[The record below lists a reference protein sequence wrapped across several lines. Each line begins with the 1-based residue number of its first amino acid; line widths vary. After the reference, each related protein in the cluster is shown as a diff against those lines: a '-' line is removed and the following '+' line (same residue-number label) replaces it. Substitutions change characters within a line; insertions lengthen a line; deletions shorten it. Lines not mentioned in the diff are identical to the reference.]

1 VALVFTIAGVTMAA
15 QFPGGEEPSPRVIGL
30 VPEWRGFVETDEWN
44 FGSILVT
51 ASPKA
56 LEATFIGA
64 QIADQFV
71 TSSVKK
77 EWREVVPVGPE
88 TETALQRFEELHRL
102 QVLRQAGQAGKWTQ
116 EFEEKIERE
125 YYTIRQQISARLA
138 QLRERGEHIDR
149 ILARIPSVAI
159 RPGETIVLELIFEVR
174 KRNHPTQIHR
184 LSVPTSVTKL
194 FPLEV
199 EDHSVWLPA
208 DLHLHSEYSE
218 CADECPITTNCLR
231 RIRDIDPDMVAM
243 GYRIVYMADHV
254 GTVATNLQRE
264 FCICNHPVHGCT
276 CCDCGLTSPTT
287 WECYFRNTQLVST
300 PQIAFFP
307 GVEIDTRI
315 HEGHALI
322 YGLNNLNRADGGGEF
337 FCNDLT
343 GPELVGVIPAGSSL
357 AIAHPE
363 PWWPGWWEHNWD
375 WGTTGYRGV
384 EVMGPGPE
392 THFSWWRDRAFT
404 PQALADAVAGH
415 GVLSVRTGSDFH
427 GPNTW
432 VNIHV
437 QIYTF
442 VHVPVSLPTWDNL
455 SWSVRRSLV
464 NTALREG
471 RTIASEHGGFARLTV
486 NGRLPGTVM
495 RNVPK
500 NTSLSLN
507 IRFRPVLDGVYR
519 LAIYRNRDE
528 LVWSHQDFFTAGT
541 LWTTTITT
549 TFPGGTQG
557 YWLRVD
563 DIDSMRDICQ
573 ITSTPVIVTSQP

>member
-1 VALVFTIAGVTMAA
+1 MRKIKSRA
-15 QFPGGEEPSPRVIGL
+15 SRVIEEDRTPGII
-30 VPEWRGFVETDEWN
+30 P
-44 FGSILVT
+44 
-51 ASPKA
+51 
-56 LEATFIGA
+56 
-64 QIADQFV
+64 
-71 TSSVKK
+71 
-77 EWREVVPVGPE
+77 GPLG
-88 TETALQRFEELHRL
+88 T
-102 QVLRQAGQAGKWTQ
+102 G
-116 EFEEKIERE
+116 
-125 YYTIRQQISARLA
+125 
-138 QLRERGEHIDR
+138 
-149 ILARIPSVAI
+149 
-159 RPGETIVLELIFEVR
+159 
-174 KRNHPTQIHR
+174 
-184 LSVPTSVTKL
+184 
-194 FPLEV
+194 
-199 EDHSVWLPA
+199 SVWLPA
-208 DLHLHSEYSE
+208 DLHLHSRFS
-218 CADECPITTNCLR
+218 DGVHCLKHL
-231 RIRDIDPDMVAM
+231 RDVDPGLKAM
-243 GYRIVYMADHV
+243 GYRVIYMADHV
-254 GTVATNLQRE
+254 GTVGSHLQRD
-264 FCICNHPVHGCT
+264 FCICNHPDHGCA
-276 CCDCGLTSPTT
+276 CCDCGLAFPKT
-287 WECYFRNTQLVST
+287 WECYARNTQDVSSA
-300 PQIAFFP
+300 QIAFFP
-307 GVEIDTRI
+307 GVEINTSGNR
-315 HEGHALI
+315 GHALI

-337 FCNDLT
+337 FCGDLT
-343 GPELVGVIPAGSSL
+343 GPGLVGVIPAGSSL

-392 THFSWWRDRAFT
+392 THFSWWRGHVFT
-404 PQALADAVAGH
+404 PQALQAAVDGQ
-415 GVLSVRTGSDFH
+415 GVLSVRTGSDYH